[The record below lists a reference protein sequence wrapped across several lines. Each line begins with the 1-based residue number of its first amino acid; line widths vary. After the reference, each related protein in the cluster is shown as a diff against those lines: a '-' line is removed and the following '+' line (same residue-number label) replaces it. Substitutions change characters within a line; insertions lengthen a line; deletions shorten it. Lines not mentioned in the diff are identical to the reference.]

1 MILNLTLVRYASYI
15 SSFVRHLLLIV
26 TSQAASFIIVNNAD
40 DIDIDIENDDD
51 TDADVLK
58 FTFFRNAFAPTYISF
73 LNAPILA
80 SFSLA
85 FRLFLTVNSSR

>member
-40 DIDIDIENDDD
+40 DIDIENDDD
-51 TDADVLK
+51 ADADVLK

-85 FRLFLTVNSSR
+85 FRLFLTVNSSI